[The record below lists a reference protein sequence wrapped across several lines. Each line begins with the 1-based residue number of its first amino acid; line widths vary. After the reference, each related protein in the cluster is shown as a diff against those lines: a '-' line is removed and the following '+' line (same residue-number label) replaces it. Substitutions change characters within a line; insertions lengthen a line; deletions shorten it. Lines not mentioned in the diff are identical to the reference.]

1 MTFQINKKF
10 GILMFILVVSAGIF
24 AGGGILHAQYNVC
37 NYHAYKDCVG
47 SSIYWF
53 DSCSNRQDLYQ
64 DCSSFG
70 QTCQYGQCVA
80 SIQPVY
86 TAHQKISCSGNNLY
100 WYDSL
105 GAVNSLYKNCQDAN
119 SCTQDSC
126 SGAKCSNVLK
136 CDGSTCAAGLAD
148 YNTYCQQAQPN
159 PPPNDVNNLMVSFV
173 AKTDEAS
180 QQWNK
185 NAQVS
190 PDSTVYFMIALNNN
204 SDTAYSNVNI
214 SANIPGE
221 ISLLGN
227 LKVNDAAFSGDIVS
241 GISIGSLEPK
251 SAKSITFEGKTQS
264 FSEQSQKQATITVNS
279 SGAVRSDFVNLDFVP
294 GQSTVAAVSQPAED
308 TGITTFLKRWYL
320 WILSGI
326 VLIFLFIIVFRR
338 VSSNV

>member
-1 MTFQINKKF
+1 
-10 GILMFILVVSAGIF
+10 
-24 AGGGILHAQYNVC
+24 
-37 NYHAYKDCVG
+37 
-47 SSIYWF
+47 
-53 DSCSNRQDLYQ
+53 
-64 DCSSFG
+64 
-70 QTCQYGQCVA
+70 
-80 SIQPVY
+80 
-86 TAHQKISCSGNNLY
+86 
-100 WYDSL
+100 
-105 GAVNSLYKNCQDAN
+105 
-119 SCTQDSC
+119 
-126 SGAKCSNVLK
+126 
-136 CDGSTCAAGLAD
+136 
-148 YNTYCQQAQPN
+148 
-159 PPPNDVNNLMVSFV
+159 
-173 AKTDEAS
+173 
-180 QQWNK
+180 
-185 NAQVS
+185 
-190 PDSTVYFMIALNNN
+190 MIALNNN